1 MPERGGLN
9 GGQSGGVRLLVPGGL
24 ICCVVA
30 CALLA
35 PFFVDVLSRL
45 AARAP
50 LAARLALRDLERY
63 RSRSG
68 AALAAVSF
76 AVFLAVIITIFASAR
91 FDDALDYAGPNL
103 SSSQLVVYAPGDD
116 PNIIRF

>member
-1 MPERGGLN
+1 M
-9 GGQSGGVRLLVPGGL
+9 S
-24 ICCVVA
+24 

-76 AVFLAVIITIFASAR
+76 AVFLAVIITIFASIR
-91 FDDALDYAGPNL
+91 FDDALDYAAPNMTNH
-103 SSSQLVVYAPGDD
+103 QLIIYAPGND
-116 PNIIRF
+116 PNRVSPASTPRPPG